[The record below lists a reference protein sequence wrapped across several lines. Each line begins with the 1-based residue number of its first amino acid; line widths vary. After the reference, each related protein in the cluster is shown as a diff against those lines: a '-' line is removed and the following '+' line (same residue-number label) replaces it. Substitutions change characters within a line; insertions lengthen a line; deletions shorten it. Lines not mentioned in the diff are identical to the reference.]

1 MTEPR
6 VRNLVWLAALLLAG
20 CTVGPD
26 YVRPAQP
33 TPAEWVTPTAAP
45 LAAAPRAETVDE
57 LARWWTW
64 FEDPLLDSLVER
76 ALAQGFDVRAA
87 EARLAAARA
96 ERRAAQAGFG
106 PQVGMGVGSSRL
118 QNPMPGLAP
127 GLTFSL
133 HEVGFDA
140 RWELDLFGRQRRR
153 VEAASAGVDASEV
166 DVRAARTVL
175 CAEVARAYF
184 ELRGAEREAR
194 LMDAALA
201 LNAEDARRAHALAK
215 AGLLASDEALA
226 ADARGAEL
234 SAARVAPDRARDGAR
249 RQLERLLGVLP
260 GELDATLVASD
271 APAPQL
277 APRLLLTPAAVLRQ
291 RPDVQRAERQL
302 AAATALEGAAL
313 ADMYPR
319 VSLAMFFGLRNTALS
334 TLMSIASKSWSGG
347 ASVMQPLFDAGRL
360 RALVDV
366 RRAEA
371 EAALVEYERVSM
383 EALHDTEG
391 ALFRWLSAER
401 ERDAR
406 RAALAQREASAARAR
421 HRRDQG
427 VRSARE
433 VLAAELSAVSARL
446 EAERSAAEVTAATVA
461 VMKALGAGIPVD
473 APAGLARRD

>member
-1 MTEPR
+1 MRTLP
-6 VRNLVWLAALLLAG
+6 WLALLLLAG

-26 YVRPAQP
+26 YVRPAQS

-45 LAAAPRAETVDE
+45 LVAAPRVETADE

-76 ALAQGFDVRAA
+76 ALAQGFDVRTA

-106 PQVGMGVGSSRL
+106 PQVGLGVGSSRL

-153 VEAASAGVDASEV
+153 VEAASAVVDASEV

-194 LMDAALA
+194 LLDAALA
-201 LNAEDARRAHALAK
+201 LNAEDARRAHALAE

-226 ADARGAEL
+226 AEARGAEL
-234 SAARVAPDRARDGAR
+234 SAARIAPNRARDAAR

-347 ASVMQPLFDAGRL
+347 ASVLQPLFDAGRL

-371 EAALVEYERVSM
+371 EAALIEYERVSLD
-383 EALHDTEG
+383 ALHDTEG
-391 ALFRWLSAER
+391 ALFRWLTAER

-406 RAALAQREASAARAR
+406 RAALARRETAAAHARRRREQGVGGAREA
-421 HRRDQG
+421 
-427 VRSARE
+427 
-433 VLAAELSAVSARL
+433 LAAELAVVTARL
-446 EAERSAAEVTAATVA
+446 DAERSAAEVTAATVA
-461 VMKALGAGIPVD
+461 VMKALGAGIPID